1 MNQEQA
7 RRGLWGARFKPRSA
21 NGTRRWAPKRK
32 VPAGTPAIEDRTRVW
47 YEAYLGSKAWYYRRQ
62 RLIRERSR
70 RCEECHREPDVLTS
84 KAAGLPARR
93 SLILHHLTYERVG
106 NESDEDLRLL
116 CKECHR
122 EAHRV
127 KIPFGI
133 SWLSDQIV
141 VTGIC

>member
-1 MNQEQA
+1 
-7 RRGLWGARFKPRSA
+7 
-21 NGTRRWAPKRK
+21 
-32 VPAGTPAIEDRTRVW
+32 
-47 YEAYLGSKAWYYRRQ
+47 
-62 RLIRERSR
+62 
-70 RCEECHREPDVLTS
+70 
-84 KAAGLPARR
+84 LPARR